1 MFRDRQDAG
10 RRLAAALL
18 RYRARDVVVAG
29 LPRGGMPVALEIAKA
44 LDAPMTMVFVRK
56 IGVPAVPEVAMGAV
70 VDGPY
75 PYVFKNGDVSRQ
87 AGISESVF
95 QFAMDAELKEI
106 ERRKS
111 LFERILP
118 NIDIAGRVVILVDDG
133 IATGA
138 TMKAAA
144 MAIEQRGVE
153 RIVIAVPAAPAE
165 VVADLEDEVDEVV
178 CLETRSPFGAVG
190 NFYVNFP
197 QLSEAMSSTASTCAG
212 RALNQLSPACPSS
225 HIL

>member
-1 MFRDRQDAG
+1 MQAG
-10 RRLAAALL
+10 DLL
-18 RYRARDVVVAG
+18 PLCFDIARDVVVAG

-75 PYVFKNGDVSRQ
+75 PYVFKNGDVIRQ
-87 AGISESVF
+87 TGISEAVF

-118 NIDIAGRVVILVDDG
+118 NIDIAGRIVILVDEG

-153 RIVIAVPAAPAE
+153 RIVIAVSAAPAE
-165 VVADLEDEVDEVV
+165 VVADLEDEVEEVV
-178 CLETRSPFGAVG
+178 CLETRSPFGGVG
-190 NFYVNFP
+190 NFYENFP
-197 QLSEAMSSTASTCAG
+197 QLSDSDVIDCFH
-212 RALNQLSPACPSS
+212 QLAPAAR
-225 HIL
+225 